1 MWNRTLIC
9 AAHPDDDII
18 GCGGCISL
26 ISKFDNSEVRTVY
39 FSNGVGSRGD
49 VKDGEIE
56 QRLEAMQKANEIVGA
71 KGIEVGLF
79 EDQRFDQYPIIEL
92 TKWVSRFIDD
102 FKPTTVFTHSSAD
115 INRDHRCVN
124 EAVRTACRPLPGS
137 SISTLLFFE
146 VLSSTEWG
154 DRPFNPTVFIASDIA
169 KKAEA
174 LKCYDFE
181 MIAHPHPRNV
191 NSIMHRSIE
200 HGQSVGK
207 LAVEGFELG
216 RMVLA

>member
-1 MWNRTLIC
+1 
-9 AAHPDDDII
+9 
-18 GCGGCISL
+18 
-26 ISKFDNSEVRTVY
+26 VRTVY

-56 QRLEAMQKANEIVGA
+56 QRLDAMQKANAIVGVEWA
-71 KGIEVGLF
+71 EVGLF
-79 EDQRFDQYPIIEL
+79 EDQKFDQYPIIEL
-92 TKWVSRFIDD
+92 TKWVSKFIED
-102 FKPTTVFTHSSAD
+102 FKPTAVFTHSSAD

-154 DRPFNPTVFIASDIA
+154 ERPFNPTVFISSDIA

-174 LKCYDFE
+174 LACYDFE
-181 MIAHPHPRNV
+181 MVAHPHPRNV
-191 NSIMHRSIE
+191 NSIVHRSLE
-200 HGQSVGK
+200 HGQNVGK
-207 LAVEGFELG
+207 LSVEGFELG